1 MDVYSTYSIFLS
13 GKDEDLRQATALLRD
28 TIIDQNCFSAF
39 DSISED
45 DNSDDEY
52 STSIASDER
61 FFEVV
66 ETSECVWLEDVESL
80 AAELV
85 ALVPE
90 ITFSISGQIHD
101 STPKADDRMDFLVE
115 YRKHSLT
122 SSKSCWYRCID
133 METFE
138 NYNSFCQNVCDHN
151 GNPRYSEEDYNAFCD
166 CAKIWYVLDGGS
178 GEFSSSVSLSPPKRL
193 KIKKRMD

>member
-1 MDVYSTYSIFLS
+1 MNVYSTYSIFLS

-45 DNSDDEY
+45 DDSDDEY
-52 STSIASDER
+52 CTSIASDER

-101 STPKADDRMDFLVE
+101 STPKADDRIDVGAQEQEFPAIPLPLPLD
-115 YRKHSLT
+115 HSLDFFI
-122 SSKSCWYRCID
+122 CIAAAGV
-133 METFE
+133 FHP
-138 NYNSFCQNVCDHN
+138 F
-151 GNPRYSEEDYNAFCD
+151 
-166 CAKIWYVLDGGS
+166 L
-178 GEFSSSVSLSPPKRL
+178 SL
-193 KIKKRMD
+193 